1 MISSARSLQALSRR
15 NMLRLSAIGGL
26 VSFAGK
32 DAYADAPK
40 RGGRMRLGSRHGST
54 TDSTDPGL
62 ITNAFQGY
70 LAYAFTSTL
79 TEILPDGTLG
89 PALALSW
96 DSTDA
101 KTWQFK
107 LRKDVTFHNGQ
118 PFTAA
123 DVVAS
128 LNHHR
133 IEGSVSSV
141 KPFADQMVQ
150 IKAEGTHEIII
161 ELKSANAD
169 LPASFNDAAFT
180 IFPATGEK
188 ADWQSRN
195 GTGGYII
202 EQYEPGVLAKLKR
215 NPNYWRSDRAFADE
229 VELLCL
235 VDATARTN
243 ALLSGDIDAIDEVDL
258 KSIEFLSSQPGI
270 TIEETAGPLHY
281 TFPMR
286 TDVAPFDNLD
296 VRLALKYAIDRKA
309 ILDNLL
315 YGHGSIG
322 NDTPIGP
329 SYPYFAADI
338 ERNSYDPEKSKFHLK
353 RAGLENLTVDLSAAE
368 AAFTGAV
375 DAALL
380 FSEQAKKANISINV
394 IREANDGYWDNIWTK
409 KPFCA
414 AYWGGYTSESQMFA
428 MGYAPGAAWNDT
440 YWTEPGFESLRLAA
454 AGEIDPVKR
463 RTMYT
468 EMQTIL
474 RDRGGAIVF
483 AFATNVMARNQ
494 SVAHGKLAT
503 SNVFDGGRVAER
515 WWVV

>member
-1 MISSARSLQALSRR
+1 
-15 NMLRLSAIGGL
+15 
-26 VSFAGK
+26 
-32 DAYADAPK
+32 
-40 RGGRMRLGSRHGST
+40 
-54 TDSTDPGL
+54 
-62 ITNAFQGY
+62 
-70 LAYAFTSTL
+70 
-79 TEILPDGTLG
+79 
-89 PALALSW
+89 
-96 DSTDA
+96 
-101 KTWQFK
+101 
-107 LRKDVTFHNGQ
+107 
-118 PFTAA
+118 
-123 DVVAS
+123 
-128 LNHHR
+128 
-133 IEGSVSSV
+133 
-141 KPFADQMVQ
+141 
-150 IKAEGTHEIII
+150 
-161 ELKSANAD
+161 
-169 LPASFNDAAFT
+169 
-180 IFPATGEK
+180 
-188 ADWQSRN
+188 
-195 GTGGYII
+195 
-202 EQYEPGVLAKLKR
+202 LKR

-243 ALLSGDIDAIDEVDL
+243 ALLSGEIDAIDEVDL
-258 KSIEFLSSQPGI
+258 KSVEYLSGQPGI

-353 RAGLENLTVDLSAAE
+353 RAGLESLSVDLSAAE

-380 FSEQAKKANISINV
+380 FSEQAKKANININV

-440 YWTEPGFESLRLAA
+440 YWTEPQFESLRVAA

-463 RTMYT
+463 RNMYT

-494 SVAHGKLAT
+494 SVAHGKLAS
-503 SNVFDGGRVAER
+503 SNVFDGARVAER